1 MYFGGDNMAVS
12 FDLVEDPRLF
22 HNFLSWLLQI
32 LVAIGLI
39 SSTKSRRMVLLVVLV
54 QILLGL
60 PYFQL

>member
-1 MYFGGDNMAVS
+1 MAVS

-39 SSTKSRRMVLLVVLV
+39 SSTKSRRVVLLVVLV

>member
-39 SSTKSRRMVLLVVLV
+39 SSTKSRRVVLLVVLV